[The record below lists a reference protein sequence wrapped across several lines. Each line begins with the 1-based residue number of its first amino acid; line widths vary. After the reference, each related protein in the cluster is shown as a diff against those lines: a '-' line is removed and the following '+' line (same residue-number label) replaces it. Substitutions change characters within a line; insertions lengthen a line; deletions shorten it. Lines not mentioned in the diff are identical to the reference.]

1 MSIGEVIFWAFIS
14 VTGIIIGS
22 VIGLKFNLSHSIISK
37 IVALASGL
45 LVATA
50 TVELFHKAI
59 EHLNLYYGLIALFV
73 GALSFS
79 CANVLVSK
87 LGAKNR
93 KRCGVCMAQPSEE
106 TNPGS
111 GLAIMVGTAM
121 DAIPEALVLGLAL
134 KEQGIDYAL
143 LLAIALGNLPEAISS
158 SSGMKEAGRS
168 HKWIFSLWGFVS
180 LGTIILTVLGFLL
193 AEHLSHEVI
202 AMLELF
208 GAGAL
213 LSLVAE
219 TLIPEATHGTPKF
232 AGLLIVLGFILL
244 MLF

>member
-1 MSIGEVIFWAFIS
+1 MSLSEVAFWGFIS

-22 VIGLKFNLSHSIISK
+22 VIGIKLNLQHSVISK
-37 IVALASGL
+37 IVAVASGL

-50 TVELFHKAI
+50 TVELFHNAI
-59 EHLNLYYGLIALFV
+59 KNINLYYGLVALFT
-73 GALSFS
+73 GAFAFS
-79 CANVLVSK
+79 YVNSIIAN

-93 KRCGVCMAQPSEE
+93 KRCGVCVEQPTEQAQ
-106 TNPGS
+106 PGS

-121 DAIPEALVLGLAL
+121 DAIPEALVLGLSL
-134 KEQGIDYAL
+134 WSQGVDYAL

-168 HKWIFSLWGFVS
+168 EKWIYTVWGLVS
-180 LGTIILTVLGFLL
+180 VGTIVLTVLGFLL
-193 AEHLSHEVI
+193 AEQLPHEFI
-202 AMLELF
+202 AVLELF

-213 LSLVAE
+213 IAMVAE

-232 AGLLIVLGFILL
+232 AGVLIALGFIILL
-244 MLF
+244 LF

>member
-1 MSIGEVIFWAFIS
+1 MSLTEVVFWGFIS

-22 VIGLKFNLSHSIISK
+22 VIGLKLNLQHSLISK

-50 TVELFHKAI
+50 TVELYHNAI
-59 EHLNLYYGLIALFV
+59 DDINLYVGILALFA
-73 GALSFS
+73 GALAFS
-79 CANVLVSK
+79 CANSIVSN
-87 LGAKNR
+87 LGAKHR
-93 KRCGVCMAQPSEE
+93 KRCGVCVAQPTEQVS
-106 TNPGS
+106 PGS
-111 GLAIMVGTAM
+111 GLAIMIGTAM
-121 DAIPEALVLGLAL
+121 DAIPEAMVLGLSL
-134 KEQGIDYAL
+134 KTVGVDYAL
-143 LLAIALGNLPEAISS
+143 ILAIALGNLPEAISS

-168 HKWIFSLWGFVS
+168 QKWIFTLWGIVS
-180 LGTIILTVLGFLL
+180 VGTILLTVFGFIL

-202 AMLELF
+202 AILELF

>member
-1 MSIGEVIFWAFIS
+1 MPITEVVFWGFIS
-14 VTGIIIGS
+14 VTGIILGS
-22 VIGLKFNLSHSIISK
+22 VIGLKFNLQHSLISK
-37 IVALASGL
+37 IVAIASGL

-50 TVELFHKAI
+50 TVELFHNAI
-59 EHLNLYYGLIALFV
+59 DDINLYVGILALFA
-73 GALSFS
+73 GALAFSF
-79 CANVLVSK
+79 ANSIVSG

-93 KRCGVCMAQPSEE
+93 KRCGVCVEQPTEE
-106 TNPGS
+106 ANPGS
-111 GLAIMVGTAM
+111 GLAIMIGTAM
-121 DAIPEALVLGLAL
+121 DAIPEAMVLGLTL
-134 KEQGIDYAL
+134 KTMGVDYAL
-143 LLAIALGNLPEAISS
+143 ILAIALGNLPEAISS

-168 HKWIFSLWGFVS
+168 HRWIFTLWGLVS
-180 LGTIILTVLGFLL
+180 VGTILLTVLGFIL

-202 AMLELF
+202 AILELF

-244 MLF
+244 LLF